1 MQNILEIDG
10 ISKSFSDIQANN
22 DISLYLRQ
30 GQIHALLGENG
41 AGKST
46 LVKII
51 YGIIKPDH
59 GSMILNGKLY
69 DPNTPEVAR
78 NEGIGMVF
86 QHFSLFESLSVLDN
100 IILGQKGNQKKDSI
114 LERLDDLQEDYD
126 LQIDVNK
133 IVATLSAG
141 EKQKVEIIR
150 CMLQDPKIMI
160 LDEPT
165 SVLNPS
171 EVEKLFNFLRKLS
184 KQGMA
189 VLYISHKLHEIKELC
204 DTSTILRNGNVVKS
218 CDTADVTINELAQL
232 MVGRAIDN
240 KIKLSEPKQER
251 VLDIKNISYTNP
263 DIFGTS
269 LKEIKFNVNFGEIF
283 GIGGISGNGQTELMK
298 VLSGEVGLNDGNQI
312 LYQNEDIS
320 ALDINERRQREIVF
334 VPEDRLGHS
343 AVSSLSLSENLL
355 LTNLWD
361 HNFFSNGVIDTNYTD
376 EKTSEVIEK
385 FNVQCNASG
394 SLASSLSGGNLQK
407 FVVGREII
415 KMPKLVVC
423 EQPTWGVDVGS
434 ASLIH
439 NYLIEISNSG
449 STILI
454 ISQDMDE
461 LRSICHRIAI
471 ISNGVISK
479 PYDAKRITPADIAI
493 EMAK

>member
-1 MQNILEIDG
+1 MNVL
-10 ISKSFSDIQANN
+10 F
-22 DISLYLRQ
+22 YF
-30 GQIHALLGENG
+30 LL
-41 AGKST
+41 
-46 LVKII
+46 
-51 YGIIKPDH
+51 
-59 GSMILNGKLY
+59 
-69 DPNTPEVAR
+69 
-78 NEGIGMVF
+78 
-86 QHFSLFESLSVLDN
+86 
-100 IILGQKGNQKKDSI
+100 
-114 LERLDDLQEDYD
+114 
-126 LQIDVNK
+126 
-133 IVATLSAG
+133 
-141 EKQKVEIIR
+141 
-150 CMLQDPKIMI
+150 
-160 LDEPT
+160 
-165 SVLNPS
+165 
-171 EVEKLFNFLRKLS
+171 
-184 KQGMA
+184 
-189 VLYISHKLHEIKELC
+189 
-204 DTSTILRNGNVVKS
+204 
-218 CDTADVTINELAQL
+218 
-232 MVGRAIDN
+232 
-240 KIKLSEPKQER
+240 
-251 VLDIKNISYTNP
+251 LDIKNISYTNP
-263 DIFGTS
+263 DIYGTS
-269 LKEIKFNVNFGEIF
+269 LKEIQFNVNFGEIF

-312 LYQNEDIS
+312 LYHNEDIS
-320 ALDINERRQREIVF
+320 GLDINERRQREIVF

-361 HNFFSNGVIDTNYTD
+361 HNFFSNGVIDTNYVD

-479 PYDAKRITPADIAI
+479 PYDAKRITPEDIAI

>member
-51 YGIIKPDH
+51 YGIVKPDH
-59 GSMILNGKLY
+59 GTMTLNGKPY
-69 DPNTPEVAR
+69 DPDTPEVAR

-100 IILGQKGNQKKDSI
+100 IILGQKENLKKDKI
-114 LERLDDLQEDYD
+114 LERLDYLQNEYD
-126 LQIDVNK
+126 LFIDINK

-171 EVEKLFNFLRKLS
+171 EVEKLFSFLRKLS
-184 KQGMA
+184 DQGMA

-204 DTSTILRNGNVVKS
+204 DTSTILRGGKVVKS
-218 CDTADVTINELAQL
+218 CDTASITIEDLAQL
-232 MVGRAIDN
+232 MVGKAIDN
-240 KIKLSEPKQER
+240 KVKLSEPKQAR

-263 DIFGTS
+263 DIYGVS
-269 LKEIKFNVNFGEIF
+269 LKGIKFSVNFGEIF
-283 GIGGISGNGQTELMK
+283 GIAGISGNGQTELMK
-298 VLSGEVGLNDGNQI
+298 ILSGEVGTSDGNQI
-312 LYQNEDIS
+312 LYHDEDIS
-320 ALDINERRQREIVF
+320 NLGINERRKREIVF

-343 AVSSLSLSENLL
+343 AVGGLSLSENLL

-361 HNFFSNGVIDTNYTD
+361 LKFFSKGVIDSNYVN
-376 EKTSEVIEK
+376 EKTVEVIKK
-385 FNVQCNASG
+385 FNVQCNDAA

-439 NYLIEISNSG
+439 NFLIEISNTG
-449 STILI
+449 SAILI
-454 ISQDMDE
+454 ISQDLDE

-471 ISNGVISK
+471 ISNGVLSK
-479 PYDAKRITPADIAI
+479 PYDANRITPQDIAL